1 MNIVWSS
8 ESRKALRSIRSFI
21 AQDSE
26 HYADRMVARIV
37 ARVEQAAT
45 HPTQGHRVHE
55 YPEALLRE
63 VHESPYRIIYGCHD
77 DELHVVTIVHFRQ
90 TLEREHLP

>member
-26 HYADRMVARIV
+26 FYADRMVARIV
-37 ARVEQAAT
+37 ARVELAAA
-45 HPTQGHRVHE
+45 HPTQGHCVHE
-55 YPEALLRE
+55 YLEAPLRE
-63 VHESPYRIIYGCHD
+63 VHESPYRIIYGFD
-77 DELHVVTIVHFRQ
+77 NDELHVVTIVHFRQ
-90 TLEREHLP
+90 TLEPDLP